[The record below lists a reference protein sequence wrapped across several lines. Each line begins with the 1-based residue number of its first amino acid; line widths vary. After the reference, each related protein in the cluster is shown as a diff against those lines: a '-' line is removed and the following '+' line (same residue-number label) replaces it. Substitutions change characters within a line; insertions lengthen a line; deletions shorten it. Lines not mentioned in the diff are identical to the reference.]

1 MDNLPPPNVLQ
12 NFLAVMQATQNQ
24 VRFEVTYPNHCKGV
38 QLTEKMVHPETVEL
52 KAIEIFRR
60 ERPDYRVQNMA
71 TALLTKRAIEE
82 LFSQINNDEVT
93 LTNGCCTLKTC
104 PTTKFLECVLKAVA
118 TQ

>member
-1 MDNLPPPNVLQ
+1 MNNLPPPEELQ
-12 NFLAVMQATQNQ
+12 NLLAAMQATQNN
-24 VRFEVTYPNHCKGV
+24 VRFKVKYPNHCKDV
-38 QLTEKMVHPETVEL
+38 LTEDIVFPQKVEL

-71 TALLTKRAIEE
+71 TALLTERAIHE
-82 LFSQINNDEVT
+82 LFPQINNDEVT